1 LYYTN
6 NGERKRARNYRP
18 TKGEKM
24 VRYFETKKEAEKEA
38 RECMGYKQV
47 AVRVHVLS
55 TGKEVWYLVS
65 DKGTLNESGYFS
77 W

>member
-1 LYYTN
+1 
-6 NGERKRARNYRP
+6 
-18 TKGEKM
+18 M
-24 VRYFETKKEAEKEA
+24 VRDFETKKEAEKEA

-47 AVRVHVLS
+47 AVRVYVLS